1 MRRRLP
7 YADVCCF
14 ESVCIFI
21 CRTLSPRYPYHNT
34 DAIARLAARDTH
46 VCMCVYVC
54 VCAMHICE
62 NVVFSMDFTGG
73 TRLDTSLVYIYILY
87 IYIHTY
93 IILQC
98 MCVCVC
104 IWVHTH
110 SNRRAYF
117 HSYTDDR
124 W

>member
-54 VCAMHICE
+54 VCAMHICA
-62 NVVFSMDFTGG
+62 NVCVCVCVCVCVFVCVYAHTQTNELVFSMDFTGG
-73 TRLDTSLVYIYILY
+73 LNLVL
-87 IYIHTY
+87 
-93 IILQC
+93 L
-98 MCVCVC
+98 
-104 IWVHTH
+104 
-110 SNRRAYF
+110 
-117 HSYTDDR
+117 
-124 W
+124 